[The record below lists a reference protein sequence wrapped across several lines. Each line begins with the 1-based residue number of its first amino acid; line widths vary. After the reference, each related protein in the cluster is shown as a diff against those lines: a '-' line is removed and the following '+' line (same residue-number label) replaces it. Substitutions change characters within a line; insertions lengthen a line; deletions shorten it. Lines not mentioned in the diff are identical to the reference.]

1 MRRITKIERERN
13 IKWGEASKISLTRV
27 VEAKKKS
34 TQKKKIN
41 KKKIKKKK
49 KNQHLDS
56 TQHAYDDGLTIL
68 NCGRV

>member
-27 VEAKKKS
+27 VEAKK
-34 TQKKKIN
+34 IN
-41 KKKIKKKK
+41 TK